1 MLKLSQ
7 KNVPL
12 ATAPFYL
19 PISDGKDLKKKEKK
33 KKKAIICWLDGDEA
47 ARIRLI
53 TESDS
58 HFIFGLT
65 VQHL

>member
-1 MLKLSQ
+1 MLKLFQ

-19 PISDGKDLKKKEKK
+19 PISDGKDFKKKEG

>member
-1 MLKLSQ
+1 MKHLGYFRSPCLQNRHCPIMLKLSQ

-33 KKKAIICWLDGDEA
+33 KKKAIIC
-47 ARIRLI
+47 
-53 TESDS
+53 
-58 HFIFGLT
+58 
-65 VQHL
+65 